1 MFRTVVQRLKKSL
14 GATCLRNQVLV
25 VGAAGEV
32 AQRTTHPFHHSGMLR
47 MNVWRRQNQR
57 DAALLGDEDL
67 VVVVYK
73 YAYTYVCV
81 CVCVC
86 IYMYVCMYVCMYIY
100 ISIYLSIYLYIYI
113 YTKTVFALYKKTI
126 SPMKQLTNQLI
137 K

>member
-81 CVCVC
+81 CVCVRVY
-86 IYMYVCMYVCMYIY
+86 IYVCMYVCMYIY
-100 ISIYLSIYLYIYI
+100 TCMYTTCTYMYMYIYM
-113 YTKTVFALYKKTI
+113 YMYVHHMTQHTYASVVGGT
-126 SPMKQLTNQLI
+126 
-137 K
+137 

>member
-81 CVCVC
+81 VCACVY
-86 IYMYVCMYVCMYIY
+86 ICMYVCMYIY
-100 ISIYLSIYLYIYI
+100 IYLYIYI
-113 YTKTVFALYKKTI
+113 YVFI
-126 SPMKQLTNQLI
+126 F
-137 K
+137 